1 MYYSLC
7 SITIMTPRD
16 ILLHLRLPFSF
27 FLMPVYWFAISQ
39 TPTLDK
45 SKAVWIFVIL
55 HILIYPAS
63 NAYNSYFD
71 KDEGSIGGLEK
82 PPAVDKKLFW
92 VSWAMDILAVIIG
105 FWVVDWFFASML
117 FLYGLVSKAYSNDS
131 IRLKKYPILS
141 WLVVGFFQGA
151 FTYFTII
158 MAFTK
163 DLDVLKLQIVPAI
176 ISTLMLWAIY
186 PMSQIYQH
194 EEDTKRGDTTM
205 SILLG
210 IRGTFI
216 FTAMVFSIAFTGF
229 YFYFNQ
235 ATFIN
240 LLIFNFPTLI
250 FFGWWFLKV
259 LKDKNQANF
268 KNTMWLN
275 LLASLCLNGFYIW
288 LCVD

>member
-1 MYYSLC
+1 
-7 SITIMTPRD
+7 MTFKD

-39 TPTLDK
+39 TPNLDK
-45 SKAVWIFVIL
+45 PKAFWTFVIL
-55 HILIYPAS
+55 HIFIYPAS

-92 VSWAMDILAVIIG
+92 VSWIIDVLAVIISLIVLD
-105 FWVVDWFFASML
+105 WVFALMI
-117 FLYGLVSKAYSNDS
+117 FVYGLVSKAYSDDR

-141 WLVVGFFQGA
+141 WFIVGIFQGA
-151 FTYFTII
+151 FTYISVVMVFD
-158 MAFTK
+158 K
-163 DLDVLKLQIVPAI
+163 DLATLKPQILPAM
-176 ISTLMLWAIY
+176 ISTMMIWAVY

-194 EEDTKRGDTTM
+194 EEDAKRGDTTM

-216 FTAMVFSIAFTGF
+216 FTATVFSIAFTGF
-229 YFYFNQ
+229 FFYFNQ
-235 ATFIN
+235 ADFIT
-240 LLIFNFPTLI
+240 LLIFNFPTLV
-250 FFGWWFLKV
+250 FFGWWFLRV

-275 LLASLCLNGFYIW
+275 LLASVCLNGFYIW
-288 LCVD
+288 LCLK

>member
-1 MYYSLC
+1 
-7 SITIMTPRD
+7 MTPKD
-16 ILLHLRLPFSF
+16 ILLHLRLQFSF

-39 TPTLDK
+39 TPNLDK
-45 SKAVWIFVIL
+45 PKAFWIFVIL

-82 PPAVDKKLFW
+82 PSAVDKKLFL
-92 VSWAMDILAVIIG
+92 VSWAMDVLAVVIG
-105 FWVVDWFFASML
+105 FWAVDWIFALMI
-117 FLYGLVSKAYSNDS
+117 FVYGLVSKAYSNDS

-158 MAFTK
+158 MVFEK
-163 DLDVLKLQIVPAI
+163 SFESLKPQILPAL
-176 ISTLMLWAIY
+176 ISTLMLWAVY

-194 EEDTKRGDTTM
+194 EEDAKRGDTTM

-216 FTAMVFSIAFTGF
+216 FTAIVFSIAFAGFFF
-229 YFYFNQ
+229 YFTQ
-235 ATFIN
+235 TDFII
-240 LLIFNFPTLI
+240 LLIFNLPTLV
-250 FFGWWFLKV
+250 FFGWWFLKT

-275 LLASLCLNGFYIW
+275 LLASVCLNGFYIW
-288 LCVD
+288 LCMK

>member
-1 MYYSLC
+1 
-7 SITIMTPRD
+7 MTPKD

-39 TPTLDK
+39 TSNLDK
-45 SKAVWIFVIL
+45 PKAIWIFVIL
-55 HILIYPAS
+55 HLFIYPAS

-92 VSWAMDILAVIIG
+92 VSWGIDVLAVIISI
-105 FWVVDWFFASML
+105 FVLDWIFALMI
-117 FLYGLVSKAYSNDS
+117 FVYGLVSKAYSNDTV
-131 IRLKKYPILS
+131 RLKKYPFLS
-141 WLVVGFFQGA
+141 WFIVGLFQGA
-151 FTYFTII
+151 FTYFTVI
-158 MAFTK
+158 MFFDK
-163 DLDVLKLQIVPAI
+163 NPESLQHQLLPAM
-176 ISTLMLWAIY
+176 ISTMMLWAVY

-194 EEDTKRGDTTM
+194 EEDAKRGDTTM

-216 FTAMVFSIAFTGF
+216 FTAIVFSIAFAGF
-229 YFYFNQ
+229 FIYFPQEDFV
-235 ATFIN
+235 T
-240 LLIFNFPTLI
+240 LLIFNFPTLL

-259 LKDKNQANF
+259 LKDTHQANF

-275 LLASLCLNGFYIW
+275 LLASICLNGFYIW
-288 LCVD
+288 LCLK